1 MNEDI
6 LKKDFDYYV
15 KNHKEIIQKY
25 LNKYII
31 IKEEK
36 IVDSY
41 NTFEEALEKAS
52 KKYELGTFII
62 QKCSENLDEQT
73 QIFHSRVII

>member
-36 IVDSY
+36 IIDSY